1 MTLWK
6 TRNARVFDNK
16 IVGSPSEVAYKL
28 VTMLTFSKPMLQK
41 KVIEEV
47 EEMTTKLTQS
57 CAEVGA

>member
-1 MTLWK
+1 
-6 TRNARVFDNK
+6 
-16 IVGSPSEVAYKL
+16 VGSPSEVAYKL

-47 EEMTTKLTQS
+47 EEMITKLTQS